1 MIFLGEQ
8 PELIDAGRADL
19 IDDGHDVAILGASIA
34 LDVNGLVQTGGDA
47 ILDQTGEMG
56 VTTMKMI
63 SSTSMMSA
71 MGITLG
77 DAIWGPATGL

>member
-1 MIFLGEQ
+1 
-8 PELIDAGRADL
+8 
-19 IDDGHDVAILGASIA
+19 
-34 LDVNGLVQTGGDA
+34 
-47 ILDQTGEMG
+47 MG

-77 DAIWGPATGL
+77 PPSGVRLVLVGHDRLLLGAAAQDEELMSSMEELSISTSKLPLYW